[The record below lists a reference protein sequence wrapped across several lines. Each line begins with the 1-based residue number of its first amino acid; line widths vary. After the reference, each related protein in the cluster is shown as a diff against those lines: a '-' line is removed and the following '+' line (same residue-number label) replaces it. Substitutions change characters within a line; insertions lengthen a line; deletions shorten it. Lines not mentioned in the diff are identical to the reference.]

1 MPVAIYGTKVGM
13 SRVYDGE
20 VAVPVTVIQC
30 LPNEVVEVKNKDKH
44 GFDALKV
51 AVGKRRR
58 KASKP
63 IAGEFKKADVAIRQA
78 MREVPVANG
87 VEAKAGAK
95 LTVSILDQKKLCDV
109 VGNTKG
115 RGFTGVMKRW
125 NFAGQGASHG
135 AMGERLPGAIG
146 CRMDPSRVALG
157 HHMAGRFGNEQVT
170 IKNLKIV
177 SIDSEHHLVVVK
189 GAIPGPNGALVE
201 IKQG

>member
-1 MPVAIYGTKVGM
+1 MTVALYGTKVGM
-13 SRVYDGE
+13 TRVYDGE
-20 VAVPVTVIQC
+20 IAVPVTVIQC
-30 LPNEVVEVKNKDKH
+30 LPNEVVEVKSKDKH

-63 IAGEFKKADVAIRQA
+63 VAGEFKKADVAIRQA
-78 MREVPVANG
+78 LREVPVAKG

-95 LTVSILDQKKLCDV
+95 LTVGLLDAKKLCDV
-109 VGNTKG
+109 VGNSKG

-125 NFAGQGASHG
+125 NFAGQVASHG
-135 AMGERLPGAIG
+135 HMGERRPGSIG
-146 CRMDPSRVALG
+146 ARMDPARVAPG
-157 HHMAGRFGNEQVT
+157 RTMAGRYGNEQVT
-170 IKNLKIV
+170 VRNLKIV
-177 SIDSEHHLVVVK
+177 SIDAENHLVVLK